1 MNRSQNQNEL
11 RTARNNLVKELKQK
25 GNPSQSDLLDMVRE
39 EAVAV
44 KDEIDEIEEENENEE
59 SLQKK
64 VKEMNLESLI
74 HS

>member
-39 EAVAV
+39 EVVAV